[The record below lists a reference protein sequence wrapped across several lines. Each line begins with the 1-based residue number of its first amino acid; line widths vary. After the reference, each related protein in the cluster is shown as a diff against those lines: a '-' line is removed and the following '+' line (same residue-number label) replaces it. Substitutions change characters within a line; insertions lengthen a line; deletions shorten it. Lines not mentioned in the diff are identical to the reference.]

1 MLPELTRGL
10 QNPKNFAF
18 GMNSKQVIYDEISEV
33 QRVELNQTK
42 SMLDSELGG
51 KPKRKRGMHT
61 AILGGV
67 FKPSDIERNSVL
79 SFIQDSN
86 KKFGPGMLSPAT

>member
-18 GMNSKQVIYDEISEV
+18 GLNSKQVIYDEISEI
-33 QRVELNQTK
+33 QRLEGHQTK
-42 SMLDSELGG
+42 SILDSEHGG
-51 KPKRKRGMHT
+51 MNKRKRGMHT
-61 AILGGV
+61 VIHGGV

-79 SFIQDSN
+79 SLIQDSN
-86 KKFGPGMLSPAT
+86 RKLAPVVFSP